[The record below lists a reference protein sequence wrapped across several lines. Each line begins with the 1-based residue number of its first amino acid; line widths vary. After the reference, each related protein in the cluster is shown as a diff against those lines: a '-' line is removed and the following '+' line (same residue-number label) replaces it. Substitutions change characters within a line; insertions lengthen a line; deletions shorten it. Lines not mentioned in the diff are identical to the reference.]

1 MSNLFE
7 KDDPEPERYY
17 DWILWKF
24 RKEKEMEKQLELDF
38 TSKLGEGITTTDSI
52 IRREMYEMQKC
63 INGLQIRIK
72 ELAEEN
78 YELKKRVMPDLSDKI
93 PEVTGKQMPT
103 YTIRN
108 KEFGTEKDVFCTY
121 SELQEMLK
129 SNDIEQVLS
138 APALVGDHVVK
149 RMDGGMKEV
158 FSKIGDKHP
167 GSPLADRFSSGGSN
181 AQKKVTEVAKKH
193 GLLKKDGGQNMSK
206 VKLQTYT

>member
-1 MSNLFE
+1 
-7 KDDPEPERYY
+7 
-17 DWILWKF
+17 
-24 RKEKEMEKQLELDF
+24 
-38 TSKLGEGITTTDSI
+38 
-52 IRREMYEMQKC
+52 
-63 INGLQIRIK
+63 
-72 ELAEEN
+72 
-78 YELKKRVMPDLSDKI
+78 
-93 PEVTGKQMPT
+93 MPT

-129 SNDIEQVLS
+129 SDDVEQVLS

-158 FSKIGDKHP
+158 FSKIGDAHP
-167 GSPLADRFSSGGSN
+167 NSPLADRFSSGGTN

-206 VKLQTYT
+206 VKL

>member
-1 MSNLFE
+1 MSD
-7 KDDPEPERYY
+7 KEPERYY

-38 TSKLGEGITTTDSI
+38 TSHIGEGVTTSGSI
-52 IRREMYEMQKC
+52 LRREIQEMQKQVH
-63 INGLQIRIK
+63 GLQMRVK

-78 YELKKRVMPDLSDKI
+78 YELKKLVMPDLSDKI

-129 SNDIEQVLS
+129 SDDIEQVLS

-158 FSKIGDKHP
+158 FSKIADKHP
-167 GSPLADRFSSGGSN
+167 NTPLADRFGSGGSN
-181 AQKKVTEVAKKH
+181 AHKKVVDVGKKH
-193 GLLKKDGGQNMSK
+193 GLIKKDGGQNMSK
-206 VKLQTYT
+206 VKLQVYT

>member
-1 MSNLFE
+1 
-7 KDDPEPERYY
+7 
-17 DWILWKF
+17 
-24 RKEKEMEKQLELDF
+24 
-38 TSKLGEGITTTDSI
+38 
-52 IRREMYEMQKC
+52 
-63 INGLQIRIK
+63 
-72 ELAEEN
+72 
-78 YELKKRVMPDLSDKI
+78 
-93 PEVTGKQMPT
+93 MPT

-108 KEFGTEKDVFCTY
+108 KQFGTEKDVLCSY

-129 SNDIEQVLS
+129 SDDIEQVLS

-158 FSKIGDKHP
+158 FSKIADKHP

-206 VKLQTYT
+206 VKL